1 MSTDPQGQRRC
12 LAGGVVKECH
22 GLAQFVDR
30 DGMAGSPGHPS
41 VDGIDQLAQPAELGV
56 LELLEAEIIGRR
68 VREVGEA
75 ASFGLD
81 GVELLLGVATLG
93 VYGGD
98 AILGVA
104 DPPARDRGL
113 AGGAVAMS
121 EPGVTGI
128 VVGLP
133 HRWTQHGAQLVFDGG
148 DTFGVRPP
156 RSLSGADRRLQ
167 IGQFGGGFGAPVRSL
182 GEADGE
188 ILAALIELVPVAD
201 EPRWRDL
208 VRLRDDSG

>member
-1 MSTDPQGQRRC
+1 M
-12 LAGGVVKECH
+12 
-22 GLAQFVDR
+22 
-30 DGMAGSPGHPS
+30 
-41 VDGIDQLAQPAELGV
+41 
-56 LELLEAEIIGRR
+56 LELLEAEITGRR

-75 ASFGLD
+75 ARFGLD
-81 GVELLLGVATLG
+81 GVEVLLGVATLG
-93 VYGGD
+93 VDGGD

-148 DTFGVRPP
+148 DTFGVRLP
-156 RSLSGADRRLQ
+156 RSLSGPDRRLQ
-167 IGQFGGGFGAPVRSL
+167 IGQLGGGLDAPVRSL
-182 GEADGE
+182 GESDGE
-188 ILAALIELVPVAD
+188 ILAALVELVPVAD
-201 EPRWRDL
+201 KPRRHDL
-208 VRLRDDSG
+208 VRLPGRFRMIGLVGEVASLGDGGDIGSVVGEHRLRGRRGLQRGRRSR